1 MAGETTKIN
10 NIKDLQEQL
19 SALEDLAAKGEI
31 TAQKFDDQM
40 SAIKKASIKI
50 TGSEEA
56 IKKVSQSVKNF
67 FDEIKNFSE
76 ASVTKIFKDFN
87 DEFASM
93 GKDLAKF
100 SIAYVGLSKLPQPDQ
115 LFKGFVG
122 TTDTLNNLQTSASNV
137 TSVLEN
143 IGVPRGMTQLITTIA
158 AGEQRFNGLAQGMYS
173 TAAASGNLSKFLDE
187 VGDSTGK
194 IDMSRLVGKMEDLE
208 KISYNTAKSTN
219 ANLTSVREFASTL
232 EYNVPGAL
240 DETNNFIMKSGD
252 QLNALEG
259 TMKVAAGAGI
269 KTADALTY
277 AGVAFE
283 DFNLKPQEA
292 AENLA
297 SMAATADSLG
307 MKSKFMTSYVNE
319 TAKSFMYFKD
329 NTQALIRVM
338 GNLAPA
344 FQAAKL
350 SPQAIA
356 ELTTSMVKNI
366 QQMGL
371 AQRSFL
377 SMQTGGPGGLRG
389 GYEIELLKAQG
400 KFDEIQKKT
409 DQALRKQFGGKV
421 VTLQEAARD
430 EGAARQLAKQVQLVT
445 SGPTKVV
452 DTEAQAYKLFEAMR
466 SGAAGGKA
474 ITGADALESTMKKGE
489 GIQELQTSILT
500 DISNDIEH
508 VAFNTNIMAKLASDN
523 TGELIGLAVSGA
535 KKTAF
540 GKKTIEEL
548 ENFGLNISGT
558 LGTKEEKKQR
568 RTEASLEATAI
579 SYNNPF
585 RAPSIS
591 FTDMVKEK
599 FKNFI
604 KPEVTPAEAAKN
616 PEAAAPFAAQQQ
628 GQDLFELP
636 PESLSIPLQGRKGLA
651 PSDEVQGILDS
662 YNQRNAPQKRANAPE
677 GERNQHTVTIV
688 LQNPDGRELKKTIL
702 NIVDGKSLL
711 DRTASTI
718 GASPEPNPM

>member
-1 MAGETTKIN
+1 MADETVKIAN
-10 NIKDLQEQL
+10 ALQLAEAL
-19 SALEDLAAKGEI
+19 KKLEDLAAKGEI
-31 TAQKFDDQM
+31 TSQKFDSQM
-40 SAIKKASIKI
+40 EAIKKASLKI
-50 TGSEEA
+50 TGSEEP
-56 IKKVSQSVKNF
+56 IKKVSESVKNF
-67 FDEIKNFSE
+67 FDEIKNLS
-76 ASVTKIFKDFN
+76 ASSVTKTFTDFS
-87 DEFASM
+87 DTFASM
-93 GKDLAKF
+93 GAKLANF

-137 TSVLEN
+137 TSVLES
-143 IGVPRGMTQLITTIA
+143 IGVPRGLTQVITTVA

-240 DETNNFIMKSGD
+240 DETNNFIMKSGE

-269 KTADALTY
+269 KTADAITY
-277 AGVAFE
+277 AGMAFE

-350 SPQAIA
+350 SPQAIT

-409 DQALRKQFGGKV
+409 DQALRKQFGGRV
-421 VTLQEAARD
+421 VTLEEASRD

-508 VAFNTNIMAKLASDN
+508 VAFNTNIMAKQASGD
-523 TGELIGLAVSGA
+523 TGEMISTAVSGA

-540 GKKTIEEL
+540 GEKAIGDIEKY
-548 ENFGLNISGT
+548 GLDISGK
-558 LGTKEEKKQR
+558 LGTKEEKEQR
-568 RTEASLEATAI
+568 RTRASLEASAV

-585 RAPSIS
+585 RAPSTSI
-591 FTDMVKEK
+591 TDMIKEK
-599 FKNFI
+599 FKDLIEPKVN
-604 KPEVTPAEAAKN
+604 PEEAAKN
-616 PEAAAPFAAQQQ
+616 PEAASAFAAQQQ
-628 GQDLFELP
+628 QQVSFDLA

-651 PSDEVQGILDS
+651 PSDEVRGILDS

-702 NIVDGKSLL
+702 NIVDGKSSL